1 MIPSLSLY
9 KLLRKDIPGSRQP
22 SCRKALGE
30 KRAPLEEGTMFHL
43 TLNLDSRSS
52 TRLQHTHLYIF
63 KSCII
68 SVKLPARAVVLV
80 HESGKRER

>member
-22 SCRKALGE
+22 SCREALGE
-30 KRAPLEEGTMFHL
+30 KRAPLEEGTMVHL
-43 TLNLDSRSS
+43 TLDLDSRSS

-68 SVKLPARAVVLV
+68 SVELIARVVVPV
-80 HESGKRER
+80 HESGKGER